1 MQLSHRP
8 KSPNDENQR
17 SVSAEETLKKVEPL
31 SRAAG
36 ITRIADIT
44 GLDRIGIPVF
54 SSIRPEAMGG
64 AISVYNGKGLTPV
77 QARISAIMEGVERY
91 SAEMRDDVIVR
102 KRHRDM
108 HGALDPLSLILPQGS
123 IYGLAQN
130 PVAWVAAYDIAS
142 DKEIMVPACAVFH
155 PYIPKAD
162 LHLFR
167 SNTNGLASGNN
178 IEEAISHG
186 LCEVIERDAWSICEG
201 RRKVNSDLDCSGTK
215 VEAVARKFTDNGIE
229 LHFKDLTSDIGMPVI
244 AVSADDVVSKDP
256 GLLTLGIGAHP
267 DPEVAA
273 MKALVEVAQS
283 RLTQIH
289 GAREDTVHADRNRT
303 IGYERLKSMNRLW
316 YEDAGMTRDLSELEN
331 FSTDDVLDDIDML
344 KMRLKGVGLTQ
355 IIVYDLTRK
364 AIGMP
369 VVRVIVPGMEIFAID
384 QDRVGGRLMRA
395 CGR

>member
-1 MQLSHRP
+1 MQLSRRP
-8 KSPNDENQR
+8 KSPGDEGQR

-77 QARISAIMEGVERY
+77 QARVSAIMEGVERY
-91 SAEMRDDVIVR
+91 SGEMRDDAVVR
-102 KRHRDM
+102 KRLRDM
-108 HGALDPLSLILPQGS
+108 PDALDPRSLILTQGS
-123 IYGLAQN
+123 IHGLTLS
-130 PVAWVAAYDIAS
+130 PVAWVVAHDIVS
-142 DKEIMVPACAVFH
+142 GKDISVPACAVFH
-155 PYIPKAD
+155 PYVPKAD
-162 LHLFR
+162 LQLYR

-201 RRKVNSDLDCSGTK
+201 RRKVNSDLDIAGTK
-215 VEAVARKFTDNGIE
+215 VEPVARKFTDNGIE
-229 LHFKDLTSDIGMPVI
+229 LHFKDMTSDIGMAVI
-244 AVSADDVVSKDP
+244 AVAADDIVSKDP

-273 MKALVEVAQS
+273 TKALVEVAQS

-289 GAREDTVHADRNRT
+289 GAREDTVHADRNRA
-303 IGYERLKSMNRLW
+303 IGYERLKRMNRLW
-316 YEDAGMTRDLSELEN
+316 YEDAGSVRSLGELEN
-331 FSTDDVLDDIDML
+331 ISADDILDDIDML
-344 KMRLKGVGLTQ
+344 LARLETAGLGQ
-355 IIVYDLTRK
+355 VIVYDLTREVLG
-364 AIGMP
+364 IP

-384 QDRVGGRLMRA
+384 QDRVGSRLMRA

>member
-1 MQLSHRP
+1 
-8 KSPNDENQR
+8 
-17 SVSAEETLKKVEPL
+17 
-31 SRAAG
+31 
-36 ITRIADIT
+36 
-44 GLDRIGIPVF
+44 
-54 SSIRPEAMGG
+54 MGG

-91 SAEMRDDVIVR
+91 SAELRDDVIVR
-102 KRHRDM
+102 KRYRDIPD
-108 HGALDPLSLILPQGS
+108 ALDPRSLILPQGS

-130 PVAWVAAYDIAS
+130 PLAWVVAYDIAS
-142 DKEIMVPACAVFH
+142 GKEVQVPACAVFH
-155 PYIPKAD
+155 PYVPKAD
-162 LHLFR
+162 LQLFR

-215 VEAVARKFTDNGIE
+215 VEDVARKFTDNGIE
-229 LHFKDLTSDIGMPVI
+229 LHFKDLTSDIGMAVI

-267 DPEVAA
+267 DPEIAA

-289 GAREDTVHADRNRT
+289 GAREDTVHADRNRS
-303 IGYERLKSMNRLW
+303 IGYERVKRMNRLW
-316 YEDAGMTRDLSELEN
+316 YEDAGKVRNLSELEN
-331 FSTDDVLDDIDML
+331 ISTNDILDDIVSLM
-344 KMRLKGVGLTQ
+344 KRLKAAGLDK
-355 IIVYDLTRK
+355 IIVYDLTRE

-384 QDRVGGRLMRA
+384 QDRVGSRLMRA